1 LRRYRVRA
9 YADTSVFGGAF
20 DEEFMEASAAFFRQV
35 REGRVELVTSLVVR
49 GELEDA
55 PPR

>member
-1 LRRYRVRA
+1 MRRYRVRA